1 MTVDEAIKVLQE
13 IQDKGHGDFE
23 LKAWNDLYNCY
34 CEINIGSE
42 YLKGNEIIEPLYEQD
57 INSKSCFVMVYEC

>member
-1 MTVDEAIKVLQE
+1 
-13 IQDKGHGDFE
+13 
-23 LKAWNDLYNCY
+23 LYNCY